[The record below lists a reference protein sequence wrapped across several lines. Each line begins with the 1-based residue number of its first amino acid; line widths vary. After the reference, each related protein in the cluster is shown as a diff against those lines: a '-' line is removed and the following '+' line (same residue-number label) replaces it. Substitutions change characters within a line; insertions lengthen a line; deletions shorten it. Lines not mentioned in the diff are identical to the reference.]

1 MIELNVNGETDIP
14 NGKISNVV
22 TFLEMHAPPEAEEIS
37 RSDLHLDR
45 IEHPDIDWYRDIYR
59 AIGEDLM
66 WFSRIIVTDDTLRE
80 ILTDPKVEVFALRKD
95 DQDAGLLEL
104 DLRQFPDIEIAFFG
118 LLPDMVGGGA
128 GRWLMSRTLE
138 LAWAHNPKRVWLH
151 TCSFDHPSALSFYI
165 RSGFIPYKRAVE
177 VVDDP
182 RLTGDLPRTAAPQIP
197 IIAAKDRA

>member
-22 TFLEMHAPPEAEEIS
+22 TFLEMHAPPEAEESS